1 MKNTNLFIA
10 LGAAICLISCNSS
23 TKNNNS
29 NAENAAEVTAEAIA
43 ATDEAS
49 TPDESPIIN
58 LNFKIGDAIPTELDG
73 FTIERQTYMGEEG
86 EEFKYVVK
94 KDDELIA
101 ELHAS
106 YDFDKDEYTNII
118 STFEIFSSKYVVE
131 KNLHVGSKVSD
142 VMAAYPGD
150 VSVYLTWQDKIELLV
165 NNVQFYVDTACY
177 AGQLPEVQ
185 SIEGVKI
192 ENPEFKPDAVV
203 GSIRYWR

>member
-23 TKNNNS
+23 TKNNNQGT
-29 NAENAAEVTAEAIA
+29 ENAAEVTAEAVA
-43 ATDEAS
+43 AIDEAS
-49 TPDESPIIN
+49 TPDESSIIN
-58 LNFKIGDAIPTELDG
+58 LNFKVGDAIPTELDG

-86 EEFKYVVK
+86 EDEVKVVVK

-101 ELHAS
+101 ELLPDYS
-106 YDFDKDEYTNII
+106 NNIR
-118 STFEIFSSKYVVE
+118 SFEIFSSKYVVE

-150 VSVYLTWQDKIELLV
+150 IFVSLTWQDKIELSV

-185 SIEGVKI
+185 SIEGAEI

>member
-1 MKNTNLFIA
+1 MKHTNLFIA
-10 LGAAICLISCNSS
+10 LGAAFCLISCNSN
-23 TKNNNS
+23 TKTNS
-29 NAENAAEVTAEAIA
+29 NSSAENATETTTETVVTANDVNA
-43 ATDEAS
+43 
-49 TPDESPIIN
+49 PDESSIIN
-58 LNFKIGDAIPTELDG
+58 LNFKVGDAIPTELDG

-86 EEFKYVVK
+86 EDEVKIVVK

-101 ELHAS
+101 ELLPDYS
-106 YDFDKDEYTNII
+106 NNIR
-118 STFEIFSSKYVVE
+118 SFEIFSSKYVVE

-150 VSVYLTWQDKIELLV
+150 IFVSLTWQDKIELSV

-185 SIEGVKI
+185 SIEGAEI